1 MRRITAGAACAW
13 GLALVA
19 WGFFEGGGPGL
30 ETWAALSYAL
40 LDLGPHTLSS
50 EISLMGFL
58 ISCWAMRC
66 NPRTHSIRIF
76 ATAAR
81 VISCPQVLTVVLL
94 VQEGSLELRV
104 SSTRGRKRLL
114 ERFHRTKLSY

>member
-50 EISLMGFL
+50 ENSLIGFL
-58 ISCWAMRC
+58 ISCRAMRC
-66 NPRTHSIRIF
+66 HPRTHIMRIF
-76 ATAAR
+76 ATAALLGG
-81 VISCPQVLTVVLL
+81 SSHVL
-94 VQEGSLELRV
+94 
-104 SSTRGRKRLL
+104 K
-114 ERFHRTKLSY
+114 Y